1 MQSAP
6 VGHAPHGAAAEA
18 ADIPQINYHGD
29 VDFYHELELRRG
41 FLEVLSNGRNERAE
55 HGTRREGNDPIK
67 AREQREDKIRYRVT
81 KMKNIRGKDGK
92 LRPIQAFQPI
102 EEDCCFRGVV
112 VSTMHRD
119 GLLLCLTACFVWS

>member
-55 HGTRREGNDPIK
+55 QHAVLTSTRTGVRTPFMTFCRRRAAVSQSRTVLE
-67 AREQREDKIRYRVT
+67 
-81 KMKNIRGKDGK
+81 RGSD
-92 LRPIQAFQPI
+92 I
-102 EEDCCFRGVV
+102 
-112 VSTMHRD
+112 
-119 GLLLCLTACFVWS
+119 